1 MKTAYK
7 IVDFFNTLDDLT
19 ADYIDSLEI
28 EPIQIN
34 TNLYVTG
41 LRRVAFSYT
50 AVDVHLKEI
59 RKIKVGDTWMLMEP
73 DNDMWVPA
81 SIIDEDVL
89 ARAYEQVVK
98 YFGTLQS
105 FTIMTLQYKLKD
117 KDMKR
122 IETLIYDAKRKA
134 CKDALA
140 FRKKYDQVT
149 TKFTEFKSDGNGAFQ
164 EFVTGIHQPTD
175 FEVLA
180 AAVEAQ

>member
-1 MKTAYK
+1 MKTTYK
-7 IVDFFNTLDDLT
+7 IIDFFNTLDDLT

-41 LRRVAFSYT
+41 LRRVAFSHT
-50 AVDVHLKEI
+50 AIDVH
-59 RKIKVGDTWMLMEP
+59 LMEP

-98 YFGTLQS
+98 YFGTLKA

-122 IETLIYDAKRKA
+122 IETLIYDTKRKA
-134 CKDALA
+134 YKDVLA
-140 FRKKYDQVT
+140 FIKKYDQVT
-149 TKFTEFKSDGNGAFQ
+149 TKFTEFKSDGNGAFK

-175 FEVLA
+175 FEILA